1 MKKVI
6 FFTTAIIFISFSFPS
21 YAETTVSAEVSF
33 IFNSFLFL
41 VCGFLVMFM
50 AAGFAMLESGMVT
63 SKSVSVICAKNIG
76 LFSIAGIMFWM
87 FGYNVAYGIPE
98 GGYIGKFIFAMF
110 FNPSWLAVDDYWSP
124 FDLIF
129 VVCAFVVSSFFTTVA
144 LIVLKILT
152 YISRTD
158 SNQYEEFNDSDSD
171 SDGAELS
178 VV

>member
-1 MKKVI
+1 MVEQTECYICTDPTEERSPCQCKAPVHLKCLLQWVKKNDNMGVNCSI
-6 FFTTAIIFISFSFPS
+6 CHTPLEGIEPPRRPVETSIHVPSVRPFTIKCWSLTR
-21 YAETTVSAEVSF
+21 
-33 IFNSFLFL
+33 FLF
-41 VCGFLVMFM
+41 
-50 AAGFAMLESGMVT
+50 
-63 SKSVSVICAKNIG
+63 VIMC
-76 LFSIAGIMFWM
+76 
-87 FGYNVAYGIPE
+87 
-98 GGYIGKFIFAMF
+98 GYIGKFIFAMF

-178 VV
+178 IV